1 MNVPVNLLVLLLVLI
16 GIIVLQVYLSKAE
29 NKRLGL
35 ILPAINVFFSII
47 VVLGMAFY
55 GNESFGQIVM
65 MILYVLFIYNIPTFI
80 LLGIYF
86 ACREKRKK
94 NKEIE
99 KMNIQD
105 LD

>member
-1 MNVPVNLLVLLLVLI
+1 MNMPVNLLVLLLVLFGFI
-16 GIIVLQVYLSKAE
+16 ALQIYLSKKE
-29 NKRLGL
+29 NKWLGL

-47 VVLGMAFY
+47 VVIGMAFY

-65 MILYVLFIYNIPTFI
+65 MVLSVLLIYNIPTFI
-80 LLGIYF
+80 LVGIYF
-86 ACREKRKK
+86 AGREKRKR